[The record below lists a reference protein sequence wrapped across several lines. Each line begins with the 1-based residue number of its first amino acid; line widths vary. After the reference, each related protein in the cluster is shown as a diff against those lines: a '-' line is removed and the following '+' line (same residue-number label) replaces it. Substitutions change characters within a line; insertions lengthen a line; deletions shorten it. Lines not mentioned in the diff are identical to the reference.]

1 MIEKPVISKHIWAS
15 KENCLEFLRRIRYQ
29 YRREPNPHNKLTVT
43 REQYRSY
50 FKFAFVRNP
59 WARAY
64 SWYKNVMND
73 QKHREGYRVA
83 DDMSFSQFLRQFA
96 GRGMLRPQ
104 TYWITSFDGSIP
116 LDYIGRFESLKQ
128 DFQEVCRCL
137 RIAQISLP
145 HKVMGS
151 GDDYHEQYDKESV
164 DLVSQLYRYDIEMFG
179 YSFES

>member
-1 MIEKPVISKHIWAS
+1 
-15 KENCLEFLRRIRYQ
+15 
-29 YRREPNPHNKLTVT
+29 
-43 REQYRSY
+43 
-50 FKFAFVRNP
+50 
-59 WARAY
+59 
-64 SWYKNVMND
+64 
-73 QKHREGYRVA
+73 
-83 DDMSFSQFLRQFA
+83 
-96 GRGMLRPQ
+96 MLRPQ